1 MRLPLCWQVNHAED
15 AKMATKKPTAKSV
28 EKPAAIVEPTIDL
41 VQDNDTDAAPEQLR
55 IKELLD
61 RVAIATDLNKNK
73 VRTIVEATLTELG
86 KALQAGEGVNLPQ
99 LGKIRIVNSRSE
111 DQGTVMTL
119 KLRRMAAKP
128 AGEATG
134 KEALAEVGEDS

>member
-1 MRLPLCWQVNHAED
+1 MRQPLCWQANHAED
-15 AKMATKKPTAKSV
+15 AKMATKKPTAK
-28 EKPAAIVEPTIDL
+28 PAPVVEPEIDL
-41 VQDNDTDAAPEQLR
+41 SQEAEADAAPEQLR

-61 RVAIATDLNKNK
+61 RVATATDLNKNK
-73 VRTIVEATLTELG
+73 VRAIVEATLNELG
-86 KALQAGEGVNLPQ
+86 KALEAGEGANLPP

-111 DQGTVMTL
+111 DQGSILTL

-128 AGEATG
+128 AGDTMG